1 MKPTRPVVV
10 ITFSDGIEGA
20 HLQLL
25 KDEKTVLEN
34 TLWDLHTKELI
45 EVYKEES
52 LSRQE
57 LIDLLPRFQ
66 HNRIVIFHYAGH
78 AGSTGIHTEGGEA
91 RAEGLAALLGQEKA
105 LQLVVLNGCSTIEQ
119 VKGLKEKG
127 VKAVIATSSKVGD
140 EVAKNFAAIFYKYL
154 AKG

>member
-66 HNRIVIFHYAGH
+66 HNRIVICH
-78 AGSTGIHTEGGEA
+78 
-91 RAEGLAALLGQEKA
+91 
-105 LQLVVLNGCSTIEQ
+105 
-119 VKGLKEKG
+119 
-127 VKAVIATSSKVGD
+127 
-140 EVAKNFAAIFYKYL
+140 
-154 AKG
+154 